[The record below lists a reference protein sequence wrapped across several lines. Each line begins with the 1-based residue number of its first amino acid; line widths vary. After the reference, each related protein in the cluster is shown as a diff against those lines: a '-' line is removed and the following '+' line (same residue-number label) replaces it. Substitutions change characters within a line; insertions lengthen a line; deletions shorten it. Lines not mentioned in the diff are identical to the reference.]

1 MEVSRL
7 GPGLQPVRESP
18 PGAGRGGMRLPVRL
32 GPLRSTPLAA
42 RPPGRGRARARA
54 GGRRAFSRGRP
65 GGTMAEE
72 AKRLA
77 ACAAVDKHVQVRH
90 PGLLIPCLP
99 CFARVRSQVS
109 RLITFPLPT
118 AARWAGERA
127 RAKAPVPKLG
137 VL

>member
-1 MEVSRL
+1 
-7 GPGLQPVRESP
+7 
-18 PGAGRGGMRLPVRL
+18 MRLPVRL

-42 RPPGRGRARARA
+42 RPPGRGRARARARA

-90 PGLLIPCLP
+90 PGLLIPCPP
-99 CFARVRSQVS
+99 CFPVGQPELGARS
-109 RLITFPLPT
+109 R
-118 AARWAGERA
+118 AS
-127 RAKAPVPKLG
+127 
-137 VL
+137 

>member
-7 GPGLQPVRESP
+7 GPGLQPARESP

-90 PGLLIPCLP
+90 PWLLIACLP
-99 CFARVRSQVS
+99 CFARVRSLVLP
-109 RLITFPLPT
+109 RNFPF
-118 AARWAGERA
+118 AHRCEMGWG
-127 RAKAPVPKLG
+127 KSSS
-137 VL
+137 